1 MADIQSQLEV
11 PIADLRLTVDPQSL
25 PFDTTDSIDPLI
37 DIIGQDRAMAAF
49 GYGLGVNKPGYHIF
63 VTGASGTG
71 KMTTTLKILQQMA
84 SSEKI
89 PDDLCYVYNF
99 ENKESP
105 KLIRLPAGT
114 GRGFKKD
121 IQAFVE
127 TLQKDVPHL
136 FESED
141 YINMKTQVL
150 EEYENRGKQFFKE
163 LGNKLKEEGFAIVQ
177 VQMGAVTRPV
187 VLPIVNEQPTPIE
200 KLEELVDKGD
210 YPQEKFETIKTKQRQ
225 FTEQVDRVF
234 LEMRDMQRE
243 VQKKLEE
250 MDRYIF
256 LKSIEAPIGNL
267 KEKYDQSK
275 VADYLDAMTEDM
287 ADNLDT
293 FRGQQPQQQPNLPP
307 QAAMMMGKSNPFQ
320 PYQVNLLVDNSE
332 TKSQPV
338 VVENYPNHKNLFG
351 SMERIVDR
359 SGVWTTD
366 FSRIHA
372 GSMLKANGG
381 FLVLNLMDTII
392 EPGVWPNLKRAL
404 KCNRLEFHTVD
415 PFYLFTTS
423 GLTPEPVDLDLKVVL
438 VGDVRTYYL
447 LNAYD
452 EDAKKIFKVR
462 ADFASSMKRN
472 DDTADQMARYIKLKC
487 DEEDLLPFDRSG
499 VAAIVEEATRMAGRK
514 EKITAH
520 LYQLNELL
528 VEADFHAR
536 REDAAAITESH
547 VAATLE
553 SRIYRSNLIE
563 EQIQEMIDRGSI
575 LIDTDGG
582 VVGQVNGLAVY
593 SMGDHA
599 FGKPSRITATT
610 AMGKAG
616 IVNIEREADLSGH
629 THNKGVLILGG
640 YLRHQ
645 YAQAKPLTMTASI
658 AFEQSYSGVDGDSAS
673 STEIYSILSSL
684 SGLPIRQDMAVTGS
698 VNQKGEV
705 QAIGGVNYKV
715 EGFYDCCKVRGLTG
729 KQGVMIPAS
738 NVQDLMLR
746 KDVVEAVAAG
756 KFHVYSV
763 RTIDQGIEI
772 LTGVA
777 AGAPDQDGNY
787 PEGTV
792 HHLVHKRLTDLA
804 IGLKEF
810 GTENDQKDSDA
821 NQNHGNSGKKGAR
834 LCHT

>member
-1 MADIQSQLEV
+1 MADALTQWEV
-11 PIADLRLTVDPQSL
+11 PISDLRVTIDPQTL
-25 PFDTTDSIDPLI
+25 PFDTTEQLEPLTE
-37 DIIGQDRAMAAF
+37 IIGQERALEAF
-49 GYGLGVNKPGYHIF
+49 RYGLGVNKSGYHIF

-71 KMTTTLKILQQMA
+71 RLTTTMKILEQMA
-84 SSEKI
+84 SPEKI
-89 PDDLCYVYNF
+89 PCDLCYVYNF
-99 ENKESP
+99 QDKEAP
-105 KLIRLPAGT
+105 KLIQLPAGT
-114 GRGFKKD
+114 GRQFKKD
-121 IQAFVE
+121 IQTFVE

-141 YINMKTQVL
+141 YVNMKTQVL

-163 LGNKLKEEGFAIVQ
+163 LGNKLKEEGFAIMQ
-177 VQMGAVTRPV
+177 VQMGTVTRPV
-187 VLPIVNEQPTPIE
+187 VMPLVNDQPTPIE
-200 KLEELVDKGD
+200 KLEELVDRGD
-210 YPQEKFETIKTKQRQ
+210 YPREKFETIRTKQRQ
-225 FTEQVDRVF
+225 FTEQVDRIF

-256 LKSIEAPIGNL
+256 LKSVEAPLANL
-267 KEKYDQSK
+267 KEKYQQPK
-275 VADYLDAMTEDM
+275 AIAYLDAMAEDM
-287 ADNLDT
+287 ADNLDS
-293 FRGQQPQQQPNLPP
+293 FRSQQAQPEP
-307 QAAMMMGKSNPFQ
+307 AAQPFMLMGKSNPFH
-320 PYQVNLLVDNSE
+320 PYQVNLLVDNGD
-332 TKSQPV
+332 TQSQPI

-372 GSMLKANGG
+372 GSLLKANGG

-423 GLTPEPVDLDLKVVL
+423 GLTPEPVDLDLKVVV
-438 VGDVRTYYL
+438 VGDARTYYL

-452 EDAKKIFKVR
+452 EDTKKIFKIR
-462 ADFASSMKRN
+462 ADFSSSMKRN
-472 DDTADQMARYIKLKC
+472 QETADKVARYIRLKC
-487 DEEDLLPFDRSG
+487 DEEALLPFDRTG
-499 VAAIVEEATRMAGRK
+499 VAAVVEEAIRRAGRK

-520 LYQLNELL
+520 LYQLNEVL

-536 REDAAAITESH
+536 GAGAAAVSGAH
-547 VAATLE
+547 VEQAIQ
-553 SRIYRSNLIE
+553 SRMHRVNLME
-563 EQIQEMIDRGSI
+563 EQIQEMIDRGTL
-575 LIDTDGG
+575 LIATDGA

-599 FGKPSRITATT
+599 FGKPSRITAVTS
-610 AMGKAG
+610 MGRAG
-616 IVNIEREADLSGH
+616 VVNIEREADLSGQ
-629 THNKGVLILGG
+629 THNKGVLILSG
-640 YLRHQ
+640 YLRGR
-645 YAQAKPLTMTASI
+645 YAQDKPLTMTASL

-684 SGLPIRQDMAVTGS
+684 SGLPIRQDIAVTGS

-705 QAIGGVNYKV
+705 QAIGGVNYKI
-715 EGFYDCCKVRGLTG
+715 EGFYDCCKARGLTG
-729 KQGVMIPAS
+729 RQGVMIPAS

-756 KFHVYSV
+756 KFHLYAVPN
-763 RTIDQGIEI
+763 IDQGIEI

-777 AGAPDQDGNY
+777 AGSVDADGHF

-792 HHLVHKRLTDLA
+792 HHLVHTRLLELA
-804 IGLKEF
+804 KGLKEF
-810 GTENDQKDSDA
+810 GDDGEQIDHN
-821 NQNHGNSGKKGAR
+821 GNRDKPTGCPG
-834 LCHT
+834 CH

>member
-1 MADIQSQLEV
+1 MADPQTQWEV
-11 PIADLRLTVDPQSL
+11 PVSDLRVTIDPQTL
-25 PFDTTDSIDPLI
+25 PFDTTEQLEPLTE
-37 DIIGQDRAMAAF
+37 IIGQERALEAF
-49 GYGLGVNKPGYHIF
+49 RYGLGVNKSGYHIF

-71 KMTTTLKILQQMA
+71 RLTTTMKILEQMA
-84 SSEKI
+84 SPEKI
-89 PDDLCYVYNF
+89 PGDVCYVYNF
-99 ENKESP
+99 QDKEAP
-105 KLIRLPAGT
+105 KLIQLPAGS
-114 GRGFKKD
+114 GRRFKKD

-141 YINMKTQVL
+141 YVNMKTQVL

-163 LGNKLKEEGFAIVQ
+163 LGNKLKEEGFAIMQ
-177 VQMGAVTRPV
+177 VQMGTVTRPV
-187 VLPIVNEQPTPIE
+187 VMPIVNDQPTPIE
-200 KLEELVDKGD
+200 KLEELVDRGD
-210 YPQEKFETIKTKQRQ
+210 YPREKFETIRTKQRQ
-225 FTEQVDRVF
+225 FTEQVDRIF

-256 LKSIEAPIGNL
+256 LKSIEAPLSNL
-267 KEKYDQSK
+267 KEKYQQPK
-275 VADYLDAMTEDM
+275 VIAYLDAMAEDM
-287 ADNLDT
+287 ADNLDI
-293 FRGQQPQQQPNLPP
+293 FRSQQAQPEPPAQQFML
-307 QAAMMMGKSNPFQ
+307 MGKSNPFH
-320 PYQVNLLVDNSE
+320 PYQVNLLVDNGD
-332 TKSQPV
+332 TKSQPI

-372 GSMLKANGG
+372 GSLLKANGG

-392 EPGVWPNLKRAL
+392 EPGAWPNLKRAL

-423 GLTPEPVDLDLKVVL
+423 GLTPEPVDLDLKVVV
-438 VGDVRTYYL
+438 VGDARTYYL

-452 EDAKKIFKVR
+452 EDTKKIFKIR
-462 ADFASSMKRN
+462 ADFSSSMKR
-472 DDTADQMARYIKLKC
+472 DQETADKVARYIRLKC
-487 DEEDLLPFDRSG
+487 DEEALLPFDRTG
-499 VAAIVEEATRMAGRK
+499 VVAVVEEAIRRAGRK

-520 LYQLNELL
+520 LYQLNEVL

-536 REDAAAITESH
+536 GAGAAAVSGARVEQAIQ
-547 VAATLE
+547 
-553 SRIYRSNLIE
+553 SRMHRVNLME
-563 EQIQEMIDRGSI
+563 EQIQEMIDRGTL
-575 LIDTDGG
+575 LIDTDGA

-599 FGKPSRITATT
+599 FGKPSRITAVTS
-610 AMGKAG
+610 MGRAG
-616 IVNIEREADLSGH
+616 IVNIEREADLSGQ
-629 THNKGVLILGG
+629 THNKGVLILSG
-640 YLRHQ
+640 YLRGR
-645 YAQAKPLTMTASI
+645 YAQDKPLAMTASL

-684 SGLPIRQDMAVTGS
+684 SGLPIRQDIAVTGS

-705 QAIGGVNYKV
+705 QAIGGVNYKI
-715 EGFYDCCKVRGLTG
+715 EGFHDCCKARGLTG
-729 KQGVMIPAS
+729 RQGVMIPAS

-746 KDVVEAVAAG
+746 KDVVDAVAAG
-756 KFHVYSV
+756 KFHLYAVPN
-763 RTIDQGIEI
+763 IDQGIEI

-777 AGAPDQDGNY
+777 AGSVDADGNF

-792 HHLVHKRLTDLA
+792 HHLVHNRLLELA
-804 IGLKEF
+804 KGLKEF
-810 GTENDQKDSDA
+810 GDDGERKDQ
-821 NQNHGNSGKKGAR
+821 NGNRDKPTG
-834 LCHT
+834 CH